1 MFAVLTEYIFFVI
14 LNQIKISDYKF
25 CHYFTL
31 REVLLTY
38 NRTNK
43 SYLKNYLGE
52 FKMRYKFI
60 QIFHFAALTVLSMI
74 IMTACGDNKGQD
86 PAKFNNKSTTMTNES
101 GLSDFEMENGIGPIK
116 SKLTLEKINLDLVK
130 KGEAIF
136 TTKCASCHKLDERYV
151 GPAQRDVWQRRTPEY
166 ILNMMLNPEE
176 MYKRHPE
183 AKKLLAEYMTPMPA
197 QNLSMD
203 DARAL
208 LEYFRKVAEE
218 K

>member
-1 MFAVLTEYIFFVI
+1 MSKIIKYSKYIFAVIV
-14 LNQIKISDYKF
+14 
-25 CHYFTL
+25 
-31 REVLLTY
+31 
-38 NRTNK
+38 
-43 SYLKNYLGE
+43 
-52 FKMRYKFI
+52 
-60 QIFHFAALTVLSMI
+60 VLSVVSI
-74 IMTACGDNKGQD
+74 ISCGDNTPQD
-86 PAKFNNKSTTMTNES
+86 PSKFGNTKPVGGTSD
-101 GLSDFEMENGIGPIK
+101 LSAFEVENGIGPIK

-136 TTKCASCHKLDERYV
+136 STKCASCHKLDERYV
-151 GPAQRDVWQRRTPEY
+151 GPAQRDVWERRTPEY

-197 QNLSMD
+197 QNLTMD

-208 LEYFRKVAEE
+208 LEYFRKVAKE

>member
-1 MFAVLTEYIFFVI
+1 MNKIRRNSKHIF
-14 LNQIKISDYKF
+14 
-25 CHYFTL
+25 T
-31 REVLLTY
+31 
-38 NRTNK
+38 
-43 SYLKNYLGE
+43 
-52 FKMRYKFI
+52 
-60 QIFHFAALTVLSMI
+60 ALIVLSVVLI
-74 IMTACGDNKGQD
+74 ISCGDNTPQD
-86 PAKFNNKSTTMTNES
+86 PSKFGNTKPIGGASD
-101 GLSDFEMENGIGPIK
+101 LSAFEVENGIGPIK

-130 KGEAIF
+130 KGQAIF
-136 TTKCASCHKLDERYV
+136 NTKCASCHKLDERYV
-151 GPAQRDVWQRRTPEY
+151 GPAQRDVWERRTPEY

-197 QNLSMD
+197 QNLTMD